1 MAYEDWKD
9 IEPQAK
15 AKEQAARVAKVK
27 ADRDRRREMV
37 DKLQRKMGRVPV
49 AVPATVE
56 GLRAMAA
63 SPKAADRFEARRQKV
78 QAILDRAHG
87 AGI

>member
-27 ADRDRRREMV
+27 ADQDRRRVMV
-37 DKLQRKMGRVPV
+37 DRLQRKMGRVPV
-49 AVPATVE
+49 AVPATPE
-56 GLRAMAA
+56 KLRAMAS
-63 SPKAADRFEARRQKV
+63 SPAQADRFEARRAMV
-78 QAILDRAHG
+78 DRVMKAAMGHQ
-87 AGI
+87 